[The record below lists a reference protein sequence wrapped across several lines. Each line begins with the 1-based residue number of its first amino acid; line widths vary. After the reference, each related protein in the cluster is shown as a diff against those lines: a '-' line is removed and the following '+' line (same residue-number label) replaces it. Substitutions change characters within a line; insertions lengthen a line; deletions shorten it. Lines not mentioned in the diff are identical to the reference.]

1 VILIN
6 VSNKTSLGSQL
17 IQGSKC
23 LFVCGIREFAYAK
36 LVTFFGFSSQIKV
49 KLNPSAVSVGILRD
63 YAKDRREDEVFREFD
78 LWPICGHNC
87 VYQCWCRRW
96 VL

>member
-1 VILIN
+1 MILIT
-6 VSNKTSLGSQL
+6 VSNKTSLGSQF

-23 LFVCGIREFAYAK
+23 LFVCGILGFAYAK

-63 YAKDRREDEVFREFD
+63 YAKDRREDEVVREFD

-87 VYQCWCRRW
+87 VYQCWCRR
-96 VL
+96 